1 MRQFKKP
8 DLTAPRYR
16 PVVYNVMNK
25 KLYKEFKARYPK
37 YKDIDY
43 QTFKNIIKV
52 SNKVYRESV
61 IDYREGVE
69 LPESLGF
76 MFIGSCNVKSASR
89 QNIDFAKSREYG
101 VVVTHK
107 NWQTDG
113 NLGKIFYTNY
123 SVKYKVLDRQIWK
136 FVACRLFSRRVKD
149 EYPKDWT
156 KYIKVENNMRISQL
170 YITRKMRHLEMKKA
184 SDALSDYNEFDI

>member
-8 DLTAPRYR
+8 DLNAPRFR
-16 PVVYNVMNK
+16 PKVYNVLDS
-25 KLYKEFKARYPK
+25 KLFKEFKDKYPK

-43 QTFKNIIKV
+43 KTFKSIIIAC
-52 SNKVYRESV
+52 NEVYREKV
-61 IDYREGVE
+61 IEYRDGVE

-76 MFIGSCNVKSASR
+76 MFIGSCNVKSEAR
-89 QNIDFAKSREYG
+89 PNVDFAKSRQYG

-113 NLGKIFYTNY
+113 YLGKIFYTNY

-136 FVACRLFSRRVKD
+136 FTPCRLFSRTVKD
-149 EYPKDWT
+149 EYPKDWN
-156 KYIKVENNMRISQL
+156 KYVKVDNNMRISKM
-170 YITRKMRHLEMKKA
+170 YITRKMQHMEGEKNQ
-184 SDALSDYNEFDI
+184 DALSDYNEFDI